1 MRAGRETHRAT
12 GTTRSP
18 ITCATI
24 TPLKRGADEVD
35 KRAAVAFPRARM
47 RAFFFVCAFSF
58 LALAGVKAGEPEPV
72 PTPELRNQPAN
83 PFAKGSK
90 EFQDV
95 LGGFRSFK
103 TKDSDRPSIDY
114 AIDSVRLGIML
125 NDPYDAG
132 LLSGNFEV
140 LGEVF
145 GGAIVQGPGD
155 VLTGATLVF
164 RYNFVQPNARIIPY
178 FQVGGGGVYTN
189 VGEEES
195 RGIISLPV
203 EFNLQGT
210 AGIRY
215 MLNDRW
221 SLVFE
226 GGYRHISNAGIKL
239 PNIGLDSVGGNVGF
253 GFSF

>member
-1 MRAGRETHRAT
+1 MKA
-12 GTTRSP
+12 
-18 ITCATI
+18 
-24 TPLKRGADEVD
+24 L
-35 KRAAVAFPRARM
+35 
-47 RAFFFVCAFSF
+47 FFVFAFSI
-58 LALAGVKAGEPEPV
+58 LALTAVEAGAPEPV
-72 PTPELRNQPAN
+72 PTPELRDQQAN

-90 EFQDV
+90 EFQD
-95 LGGFRSFK
+95 LTGGFRSFK

-114 AIDSVRLGIML
+114 VINSVRLGIML

-132 LLSGNFEV
+132 LFSGNFEL
-140 LGEVF
+140 LGELF
-145 GGAIVQGPGD
+145 GGGIVQGPGD

-178 FQVGGGGVYTN
+178 FQLGGGGVYTD
-189 VGEEES
+189 VGEKES

-210 AGIRY
+210 AGLRY

-226 GGYRHISNAGIKL
+226 GGYRHISNAGIRL